1 MGFSS
6 VNSMSELGELPC
18 RRIEAGRT
26 GAVGTLAEAQRYGR
40 LANFGRNCMPLF
52 VKTVYSVKE
61 AQREMAQLVRTAESG
76 RMATITRHDKTVAY
90 VIGAEEMSALL
101 ETMEIM
107 SDPKAMQ
114 AIRDAEAG
122 VGRDQMIDLED
133 LPD

>member
-1 MGFSS
+1 
-6 VNSMSELGELPC
+6 
-18 RRIEAGRT
+18 
-26 GAVGTLAEAQRYGR
+26 
-40 LANFGRNCMPLF
+40 MPLF